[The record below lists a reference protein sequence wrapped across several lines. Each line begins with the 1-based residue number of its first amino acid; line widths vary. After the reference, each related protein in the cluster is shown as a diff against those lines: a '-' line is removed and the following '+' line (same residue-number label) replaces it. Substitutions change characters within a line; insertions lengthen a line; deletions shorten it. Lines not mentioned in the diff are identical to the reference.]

1 MTEIDLHGFKHEEVK
16 EKLANLLILHYNV
29 GNLPIRVITGNSDK
43 MKQIV
48 KQVCEK
54 YEFTIDNSW
63 NNNPGTIIIR
73 S

>member
-1 MTEIDLHGFKHEEVK
+1 MIEIDLHGFKHEEVK
-16 EKLANLLILHYNV
+16 EKLANLLILHYNMD
-29 GNLPIRVITGNSDK
+29 NLPIRVITGNSDK

-48 KQVCEK
+48 KKKKKK

-63 NNNPGTIIIR
+63 NSNPGAIIIR